1 MASTSFQCTGEVV
14 CLMTRLREKE
24 TEAETLAEEVI
35 TLTTKL
41 EEQSSQVSDAPGVKE
56 KLDTLEKRYATLLE
70 LLGEGEEHIRELITD
85 YANRRDFQE

>member
-1 MASTSFQCTGEVV
+1 MPDDAIARKGNGGGDVSGGGYHSDDEV
-14 CLMTRLREKE
+14 
-24 TEAETLAEEVI
+24 
-35 TLTTKL
+35 